1 MYLKEIEI
9 QGFKSFADKTK
20 VVFDQGVT
28 AVVGPNGS
36 GKSNITESLRW
47 ALGESSVKS
56 LRGGKMPDVIFA
68 GTESRKPL
76 NYASVVV
83 TLDNQDGFIK
93 DAGQEIKVERH
104 IYRTGDSEYKIDG
117 KKVRLRDIH
126 DLFLDTGLGRDSFSI
141 ISQGKVEEIF
151 NSKPE
156 ERRAIF
162 EEAAGVLKYKTRR
175 KETESKLQ
183 QTQDN
188 LDRLEDIIYELDNQI
203 KPLEKQATTAR
214 KFMDL
219 DSQRKDIYLDVLVA
233 QIQANKAE
241 LDLTEEELNQVQE
254 LLTSYYQK
262 RESLELENQSL
273 KKQRQDLQAEMAKD
287 QTSLMDLTALIS
299 DLERKLALSKLE
311 TEQVALN
318 QQEAQARLASL
329 DEKRNALIQEKE
341 EKEANLSQ
349 LEENLAVNTKELNR
363 LEAEL
368 VAFSDDPDQM
378 IEQLRER
385 FVAFLQEE
393 ADVSNQLTRIENDL
407 ENSRKQTQKQEEQL
421 ESLKEQLASAKSKAA
436 EQEIALKSAKEKVQ
450 TLLADYQ
457 TNAKHE
463 EEQKQA
469 YQSQQNQL
477 FDRLDSLKNKQA
489 KAQSLENILKN
500 HSNFYAGVKSV
511 LQEKNRLGGIVGA
524 VSEHLTFDVRYQT
537 ALEIALGASSQHIIV
552 EDEQAATKAIDF
564 LKRNRAGRA
573 TFLPLTTIKARSI
586 SGQNQDV
593 IASSPGFLGMAD
605 ELVTFDAKH
614 EAIFKNLLATTAIFD
629 TVEHA
634 RDAARKVRYQVRMVT
649 LDGTELRTGG
659 SYAGGANR
667 QNNSIFIKP
676 ELEQLQKEIAQEEK
690 LLSQEEE
697 KLKTVQENL
706 ATLTQTLETIKSKG
720 EQARI
725 EEQGLYLAYQQTCQQ
740 VEELET
746 LLELQEKELNN
757 LRGGD
762 WQAEKEKC
770 QERLSLIATEKQK
783 LESEIE
789 EIKSNKNA
797 IQERYQNLQEKLSQE
812 RLRKTEML
820 GQKRYEVA
828 DIERINKE
836 LENLN
841 IEQDEIERLLQEK
854 VDNLEKVDTELLA
867 KQEAEAK
874 SQKEEIQQG
883 LIRKQFE
890 LDDIEGQLDDIAS
903 HLEQA
908 RQQNEEWIR
917 KQTRA
922 EATKEKITDRLRYLQ
937 GQLTEEYQISYTE
950 ALEQANQL
958 EDLTVAEQKVKD
970 LEKSIRSLG
979 PVNLDAIE
987 QFDEV
992 HERLE
997 FLNSQRDDILSAKNL
1012 LLETITEMNDE
1023 VKERFKST
1031 FEAIR
1036 ESFKVTFKQMFGG
1049 GQADLILTEGDLLT
1063 AGVEISVQ
1071 PPGKKIQSLNLMSGG
1086 EKALSALALL
1096 FSIIRVKTIP
1106 FVILDEV
1113 EAALDEANVKRFGDY
1128 LNRFDKDSQFIVVTH
1143 RKGTMAAADSI
1154 YGVTMQESG
1163 VSKIV
1168 SVKLKDLEDMDA

>member
-47 ALGESSVKS
+47 ALGESSVKN

-188 LDRLEDIIYELDNQI
+188 LDRLEDIIHELDNQI

-214 KFMDL
+214 KFIEL
-219 DSQRKDIYLDVLVA
+219 DGQRKGIYLDVLVA
-233 QIQANKAE
+233 QIQANKDE

-262 RESLELENQSL
+262 REELEEENQTL
-273 KKQRQDLQAEMAKD
+273 KKKRQDLQAEMAKD
-287 QTSLMDLTALIS
+287 QSSLMDLTSLIS

-318 QQEAQARLASL
+318 QQEAQARLAGL
-329 DEKRNALIQEKE
+329 DEKRNALTQEKK

-368 VAFSDDPDQM
+368 LAFSDDPDQM

-385 FVAFLQEE
+385 FVAFLEEE

-407 ENSRKQTQKQEEQL
+407 ENSRQQTQKQEEQL
-421 ESLKEQLASAKSKAA
+421 ESLKEQLASAKSKAS
-436 EQEIALKSAKEKVQ
+436 EQETALKSAKEKVQ

-457 TNAKHE
+457 TNAKQE

-552 EDEQAATKAIDF
+552 EDEKAATKAIDF

-605 ELVTFDAKH
+605 ELVTFDAKL

-690 LLSQEEE
+690 LLRQEEE
-697 KLKTVQENL
+697 NLKSVQE
-706 ATLTQTLETIKSKG
+706 TLTTLAQTLETIKSKG

-746 LLELQEKELNN
+746 LLELQEKELSN

-762 WQAEKEKC
+762 WQSEKEKC
-770 QERLSLIATEKQK
+770 QERLALIATEKQK

-841 IEQDEIERLLQEK
+841 IEQEEIERLLQEK
-854 VDNLEKVDTELLA
+854 VDNLEKVDTELLT

-958 EDLTVAEQKVKD
+958 EDLAIAEQKVKD

-1163 VSKIV
+1163 VSKLV
-1168 SVKLKDLEDMDA
+1168 SVKLKDLENIE